1 MLSCEKMRRDLE
13 GDVGLKA
20 VVRDRSGI
28 SFFGF
33 AAALNMGK
41 ILGKDIVKMGAVK
54 YNKVQFLIL
63 RCTKSCW
70 RRDYT
75 KPPLARQMPPGASL
89 GGLCIAV

>member
-1 MLSCEKMRRDLE
+1 MRRDLE

-54 YNKVQFLIL
+54 YNKVQFLIF

-70 RRDYT
+70 RREGSGIDVGRERSRCFRW
-75 KPPLARQMPPGASL
+75 KRN
-89 GGLCIAV
+89 